1 MKKETLIRTELIL
14 GEEAII
20 RLGQAK
26 VAVFGVGGVGG
37 FAVEALARC
46 GVGRI
51 DLYDNDN
58 VSISNRNRQIIALE
72 STVGRPKVEVMK
84 ERILDINPDVCVHTY
99 QTFYL
104 PENADQYDLSCYNYI
119 IDAVDTVAAK
129 LELILRA
136 QSIGIPIISSMG
148 TGNKVN
154 PTLLEVTDIY
164 KTSVCP
170 LAKVMRR
177 ECKKRGIE
185 KLKVVYSKEEPRKPQ
200 IELPKEER
208 GTRRAVPGSV
218 SFVPSVAGL
227 ILASE
232 VIMEIAE
239 GNIS

>member
-1 MKKETLIRTELIL
+1 MKREPLIRTELVL
-14 GEEAII
+14 GENAMK
-20 RLGQAK
+20 RLEQAK
-26 VAVFGVGGVGG
+26 IAVFGVGGVGG

-46 GVGRI
+46 GVGQI

-58 VSISNRNRQIIALE
+58 VSVSNRNRQIIALE

-84 ERILDINPDVCVHTY
+84 ERIFDINPDICVHAY

-104 PENADQYDLSCYNYI
+104 PENADQYDLSGYDYI
-119 IDAVDTVAAK
+119 IDAIDTVTAK
-129 LELILRA
+129 LELISRA
-136 QSIGIPIISSMG
+136 QAIGVPIISSMG

-154 PTLLEVTDIY
+154 PTLLEVSDIY

-200 IELPKEER
+200 IELPKEEC
-208 GTRRAVPGSV
+208 GSRRAVPGSV
-218 SFVPSVAGL
+218 SFVPSVAGF

-239 GNIS
+239 RNIS